1 MRKAL
6 VTIAIGSHFDL
17 LKLSRPALE
26 LFSARHCYEL
36 IIETELRDPTRPAS
50 WSKILAIQAALEN
63 HDIVFW
69 IDSDAI
75 ILRTDIDV
83 VSVLNEDTHF
93 AWVNHGDGMGHN
105 AGILVLRRA
114 APVFSF
120 LSEVYEQYDLID
132 HTWWEQAAIMRLFA
146 LRHHS
151 IPSPR
156 SCPPNDLNVQVLG
169 VEWNAIREVP
179 CTAPIIRHF
188 PGETM
193 IVRFVSMAEII
204 LSKSSENVYDTELIA
219 LKTQACEVVRCA
231 QADIISL
238 QKQIDTLLFEKQ
250 LLKSSLSWKI
260 TAPFRWSVS
269 RTRRAVARG
278 LRLCIAVN
286 KRLGTCLKFR
296 PDYPS

>member
-6 VTIAIGSHFDL
+6 VTIATGSHFEL

-26 LFSARHCYEL
+26 LFSATHCYDL

-50 WSKILAIQAALEN
+50 WSKILAIRAALEN

-83 VSVLNEDTHF
+83 VSVLNDETHF
-93 AWVNHGDGMGHN
+93 AWVHHGDAMGHN

-146 LRHHS
+146 LSHHT

-156 SCPPNDLNVQVLG
+156 SCPPKDLNVQVLG

-188 PGETM
+188 PGEPM
-193 IVRFVSMAEII
+193 LIRLVSMAEII
-204 LSKSSENVYDTELIA
+204 LSKSTENGYDPELYA
-219 LKTQACEVVRCA
+219 LKAQASEVVRCA
-231 QADIISL
+231 KADIISL
-238 QKQIDTLLFEKQ
+238 HKQIDTLLFEKE

-260 TAPFRWSVS
+260 TAPVRWTVS
-269 RTRRAVARG
+269 LARRAASRG
-278 LRLCIAVN
+278 LRLCTAVN
-286 KRLGTCLKFR
+286 IKLGPFLRFRL
-296 PDYPS
+296 D